1 MTLTITLGGILWKQ
15 QSVMNI
21 QPHQPKIQ
29 FQGLITARVLTAEKV
44 YLQ

>member
-15 QSVMNI
+15 QSIMNI
-21 QPHQPKIQ
+21 QPNQPKIRLV
-29 FQGLITARVLTAEKV
+29 GLITARVLTAEKV